1 METRAS
7 AGAITP
13 RMGRRVTRPS
23 DDPLMQGGT
32 IKQTFSMPQALAEH
46 LREIALDDRFVS
58 LSEYV
63 SHLLLFAVRAREAEK
78 LALNEKPKKASKK

>member
-1 METRAS
+1 MQTPAS
-7 AGAITP
+7 AGAITT

-32 IKQTFSMPQALAEH
+32 VKQTFTLPTALSEH

-78 LALNEKPKKASKK
+78 LALEKPKKAPKK